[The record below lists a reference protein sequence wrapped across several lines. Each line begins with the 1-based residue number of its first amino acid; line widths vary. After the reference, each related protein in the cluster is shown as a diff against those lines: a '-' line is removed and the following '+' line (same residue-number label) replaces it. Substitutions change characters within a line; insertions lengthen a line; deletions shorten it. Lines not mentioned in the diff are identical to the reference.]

1 MASKDN
7 QLISMQ
13 KKMEELM
20 RENEE
25 LKKRQY
31 VPNEINFKINDHGAV
46 SIQGLGK
53 YPVQLFAEQVI
64 RLLDKSDD
72 LRKFIDD
79 NKDNLSWRN
88 KPRS

>member
-1 MASKDN
+1 MTKENA
-7 QLISMQ
+7 LIAMQ
-13 KKMEELM
+13 KKMEDLM
-20 RENEE
+20 RENET
-25 LKKRQY
+25 LKTRQF
-31 VPNEINFKINDHGAV
+31 VPNDITFNINDHGAV

-79 NKDNLSWRN
+79 NKDTLSWRN
-88 KPRS
+88 KSRS

>member
-1 MASKDN
+1 MSKEN
-7 QLISMQ
+7 QLLAMQ
-13 KKMEELM
+13 KKMDDLL

-31 VPNEINFKINDHGAV
+31 VPNEITYKINDHGAV

-53 YPVQLFAEQVI
+53 YPVQLFAEQVF